1 MSLNITFNIFLS
13 LLFSSSHLVFFC
25 ALTINANSQQKW
37 AKFFVKVL
45 NDRKNSS
52 RAGVDRSKHVLLV
65 FVAGSGDMTQIKLEL
80 VNAMLCDWQVDLVM
94 KRKPKPS
101 GEKTCPYY
109 SLCTQNKMLWTFY
122 AHMKKGTWLAI
133 HQESF

>member
-1 MSLNITFNIFLS
+1 M
-13 LLFSSSHLVFFC
+13 FFC

-65 FVAGSGDMTQIKLEL
+65 FVPGSGDMTQIKLEL
-80 VNAMLCDWQVDLVM
+80 VNVMLCDWQMDLVM

-101 GEKTCPYY
+101 GEK
-109 SLCTQNKMLWTFY
+109 
-122 AHMKKGTWLAI
+122 LAPTI
-133 HQESF
+133 PFAPKIKCFGLFMHI